1 MTYKFE
7 DHEAQTII
15 TVSMDG
21 SYEDVLD
28 YLCNKYGTEYVM
40 ENIENV
46 TQWVDNHTE
55 KQYIIYRKREIKNM
69 TERDMY
75 DYLENYMGVSEETL
89 MVVSKINGDN
99 CKTYEDV
106 LYVLTGYSDFES
118 YMEFVDPESYK
129 VYFPQTDDE
138 E

>member
-15 TVSMDG
+15 TVTMGG
-21 SYEDVLD
+21 SYEDVLN

-40 ENIENV
+40 ENVENV
-46 TQWVDNHTE
+46 TQWLDNTTK
-55 KQYIIYRKREIKNM
+55 KQYIIYRKREIKTM

-99 CKTYEDV
+99 YKTYEDV

-118 YMEFVDPESYK
+118 YMEFEDPDSYK
-129 VYFPQTDDE
+129 VYFPQTDE
-138 E
+138 ED

>member
-1 MTYKFE
+1 
-7 DHEAQTII
+7 
-15 TVSMDG
+15 
-21 SYEDVLD
+21 
-28 YLCNKYGTEYVM
+28 
-40 ENIENV
+40 
-46 TQWVDNHTE
+46 
-55 KQYIIYRKREIKNM
+55 M

-89 MVVSKINGDN
+89 TVVSKINGDN
-99 CKTYEDV
+99 YKTYEDI

-118 YMEFVDPESYK
+118 YMEFEDPESYK

>member
-15 TVSMDG
+15 TISMDG
-21 SYEDVLD
+21 SYEDVLN

-46 TQWVDNHTE
+46 TQWVDNVAE
-55 KQYIIYRKREIKNM
+55 KQYIIYGKREIKNM

-75 DYLENYMGVSEETL
+75 DYLESMGVSEETL

-118 YMEFVDPESYK
+118 YMEFEDPDSYK
-129 VYFPQTDDE
+129 VYFPQTDGED
-138 E
+138 

>member
-40 ENIENV
+40 ENVENV
-46 TQWVDNHTE
+46 TQWVDNVAE
-55 KQYIIYRKREIKNM
+55 KQYIIYRKREIKDM

-118 YMEFVDPESYK
+118 YMEFEDPDSYK
-129 VYFPQTDDE
+129 VYFPQTDE
-138 E
+138 EE

>member
-40 ENIENV
+40 ENVENV
-46 TQWVDNHTE
+46 TQWVDNVAE
-55 KQYIIYRKREIKNM
+55 KQYIIYRKREIKDM

-75 DYLENYMGVSEETL
+75 DYLESIGVSEETL

-118 YMEFVDPESYK
+118 YMEFEDPDSYK
-129 VYFPQTDDE
+129 VYFPQTDE
-138 E
+138 EN

>member
-15 TVSMDG
+15 TVTMNG
-21 SYEDVLD
+21 SYEEVLD

-55 KQYIIYRKREIKNM
+55 KQYIIYGKREIKNM
-69 TERDMY
+69 TEREMY

-89 MVVSKINGDN
+89 VVVAKINGDN
-99 CKTYEDV
+99 CKTYEDI
-106 LYVLTGYSDFES
+106 LYVLTGYSDFEI
-118 YMEFVDPESYK
+118 YMEFEDPRSLPIF
-129 VYFPQTDDE
+129 FPDHE
-138 E
+138 ED

>member
-1 MTYKFE
+1 
-7 DHEAQTII
+7 
-15 TVSMDG
+15 
-21 SYEDVLD
+21 
-28 YLCNKYGTEYVM
+28 
-40 ENIENV
+40 
-46 TQWVDNHTE
+46 
-55 KQYIIYRKREIKNM
+55 M
-69 TERDMY
+69 TEREMY

-89 MVVSKINGDN
+89 VVVAKINGDN

-118 YMEFVDPESYK
+118 YMEFEDPESYK

>member
-1 MTYKFE
+1 
-7 DHEAQTII
+7 
-15 TVSMDG
+15 
-21 SYEDVLD
+21 
-28 YLCNKYGTEYVM
+28 
-40 ENIENV
+40 
-46 TQWVDNHTE
+46 
-55 KQYIIYRKREIKNM
+55 M

-89 MVVSKINGDN
+89 TVVSKINGDN

-118 YMEFVDPESYK
+118 YMEFEDPESYK

>member
-1 MTYKFE
+1 
-7 DHEAQTII
+7 
-15 TVSMDG
+15 
-21 SYEDVLD
+21 
-28 YLCNKYGTEYVM
+28 
-40 ENIENV
+40 
-46 TQWVDNHTE
+46 
-55 KQYIIYRKREIKNM
+55 M

-89 MVVSKINGDN
+89 TVVSKINGDN

-118 YMEFVDPESYK
+118 YMEFEDPESYK
-129 VYFPQTDDE
+129 IYFPQTDDE

>member
-15 TVSMDG
+15 TVTMDG

-28 YLCNKYGTEYVM
+28 YLCHKYGTEYVM
-40 ENIENV
+40 ENVENV
-46 TQWVDNHTE
+46 TQWLDSVTE

-75 DYLENYMGVSEETL
+75 DYLESIGVSEETL

-118 YMEFVDPESYK
+118 YMEFKDPDSYK
-129 VYFPQTDDE
+129 VYFPQTDE
-138 E
+138 EN

>member
-7 DHEAQTII
+7 DHEAQIII
-15 TVSMDG
+15 TVIMDG
-21 SYEDVLD
+21 SYEEVLD

-40 ENIENV
+40 ENVEDITHWLDNV
-46 TQWVDNHTE
+46 VE

-69 TERDMY
+69 TEREMY

-89 MVVSKINGDN
+89 VVVTKINGDN
-99 CKTYEDV
+99 CKTYEDI

-118 YMEFVDPESYK
+118 YMEFEDPRSLPIF
-129 VYFPQTDDE
+129 FPDHE
-138 E
+138 ED

>member
-15 TVSMDG
+15 TVTMDG
-21 SYEDVLD
+21 SYEEVLD

-55 KQYIIYRKREIKNM
+55 K
-69 TERDMY
+69 
-75 DYLENYMGVSEETL
+75 
-89 MVVSKINGDN
+89 
-99 CKTYEDV
+99 
-106 LYVLTGYSDFES
+106 
-118 YMEFVDPESYK
+118 
-129 VYFPQTDDE
+129 
-138 E
+138 

>member
-15 TVSMDG
+15 TVTMDG
-21 SYEDVLD
+21 TYEEVLD

-46 TQWVDNHTE
+46 TQWLDNASE

-99 CKTYEDV
+99 YKTYEDV
-106 LYVLTGYSDFES
+106 LCVLTGYSDFES
-118 YMEFVDPESYK
+118 YMEFEDPDSYK
-129 VYFPQTDDE
+129 VYFPQTDE
-138 E
+138 EE

>member
-28 YLCNKYGTEYVM
+28 YLCNKHGTEYVM

-46 TQWVDNHTE
+46 TQWVDNVAE

-118 YMEFVDPESYK
+118 YMEFEDPESYK
-129 VYFPQTDDE
+129 VYFPHTDDE

>member
-1 MTYKFE
+1 MTYKFK
-7 DHEAQTII
+7 DHETQTII

-46 TQWVDNHTE
+46 TQWVDNRTE

-75 DYLENYMGVSEETL
+75 DYLESMGVSEETL
-89 MVVSKINGDN
+89 TVVSKINGDN

-118 YMEFVDPESYK
+118 YMEFEDPESYK
-129 VYFPQTDDE
+129 IYFPQTDDE

>member
-15 TVSMDG
+15 TVTMDG
-21 SYEDVLD
+21 SYEDVLN

-40 ENIENV
+40 ENVENV
-46 TQWVDNHTE
+46 TQWVDSVTE

-75 DYLENYMGVSEETL
+75 DYLESIGVSEETL

-99 CKTYEDV
+99 YKTYEDV

-118 YMEFVDPESYK
+118 YMEFEDPDSYK
-129 VYFPQTDDE
+129 VYFPQTDE
-138 E
+138 EE

>member
-15 TVSMDG
+15 TVTMDG
-21 SYEDVLD
+21 SYEEVLD

-40 ENIENV
+40 ENMEEITHWLDNV
-46 TQWVDNHTE
+46 AE

-69 TERDMY
+69 TEREMY

-89 MVVSKINGDN
+89 VVIAKINGDN
-99 CKTYEDV
+99 CKTYEDI

-118 YMEFVDPESYK
+118 YMEFEDPRSLPIF
-129 VYFPQTDDE
+129 FPDHE
-138 E
+138 ED

>member
-40 ENIENV
+40 ENVENV
-46 TQWVDNHTE
+46 TQWLDNVAE

-75 DYLENYMGVSEETL
+75 DYLESMGVSEETL

-118 YMEFVDPESYK
+118 YMEFEDPESYK
-129 VYFPQTDDE
+129 IYFPQTDDE

>member
-28 YLCNKYGTEYVM
+28 YLCNKHGTEYVM

-46 TQWVDNHTE
+46 TQWVDNVAE

-118 YMEFVDPESYK
+118 YMEFEDPESYK

>member
-69 TERDMY
+69 TERNMY

-89 MVVSKINGDN
+89 TVVSKINGDN

-118 YMEFVDPESYK
+118 YMEFEDPESYK
-129 VYFPQTDDE
+129 IYFPQTDDE

>member
-15 TVSMDG
+15 TVTMDG
-21 SYEDVLD
+21 SYEEVLD

-40 ENIENV
+40 ENVENV
-46 TQWVDNHTE
+46 TQWLDNVAE

-75 DYLENYMGVSEETL
+75 DYLESMGVSEETL

-118 YMEFVDPESYK
+118 YMEFEDPDSYK
-129 VYFPQTDDE
+129 VYFPQTDE
-138 E
+138 EE

>member
-40 ENIENV
+40 ENVENV
-46 TQWVDNHTE
+46 TQWLDNTTE

-99 CKTYEDV
+99 WKTYEDV

-118 YMEFVDPESYK
+118 YMEFEDPDSYK
-129 VYFPQTDDE
+129 VYFQQTDE
-138 E
+138 ED